1 MRHVRQ
7 SLTCHSLSILL
18 AGLLPRLPV
27 EQEMFE
33 DVGLHQQQEGLGGSS
48 QHTQAVRLHR
58 LGGIEDDSRSH
69 PLWSWYDF
77 RSSPAD
83 GFQFLTNVENL

>member
-1 MRHVRQ
+1 MRQ

-33 DVGLHQQQEGLGGSS
+33 DVGLYQQQEGLGGSS

-83 GFQFLTNVENL
+83 CFQFLTNVENL